1 MLWWVG
7 SGLIAVWLILFLVHP
22 SGWVHLL
29 LISGSTLLVVQTA
42 AHRKTK
48 AAMKNRANKF

>member
-7 SGLIAVWLILFLVHP
+7 SGLILAWFILFIVHP
-22 SGWVHLL
+22 SGWIPLL
-29 LISGSTLLVVQTA
+29 LVGGISLFVIQTA

-48 AAMKNRANKF
+48 AVTKNHR

>member
-7 SGLIAVWLILFLVHP
+7 SGLILLWVVLKLFAP
-22 SGWVHLL
+22 RGWIPMLL
-29 LISGSTLLVVQTA
+29 LSGICLLIVQLA

-48 AAMKNRANKF
+48 SNRKSV

>member
-7 SGLIAVWLILFLVHP
+7 SGLIVVWLILYLVHP
-22 SGWVHLL
+22 NGWIHLL
-29 LISGSTLLVVQTA
+29 LIGGIVMLVVQTA

-48 AAMKNRANKF
+48 AAMKNRR

>member
-7 SGLIAVWLILFLVHP
+7 SGLILVWLILLLVHP
-22 SGWVHLL
+22 SGWIHLL
-29 LISGSTLLVVQTA
+29 LIGGATLLVVQTA

-48 AAMKNRANKF
+48 AAMKNHK

>member
-7 SGLIAVWLILFLVHP
+7 SGLVLVWLILLVVHP
-22 SGWVHLL
+22 TGWIHFL
-29 LISGSTLLVVQTA
+29 LIGGISCFVIQTA

-48 AAMKNRANKF
+48 AAMKNHR

>member
-7 SGLIAVWLILFLVHP
+7 SGLIVVWLILFLVHP
-22 SGWVHLL
+22 NGWIHLL
-29 LISGSTLLVVQTA
+29 LIGGITLLVVQTA

-48 AAMKNRANKF
+48 SVRKIRD

>member
-7 SGLIAVWLILFLVHP
+7 SGLILVWLILFLVHP
-22 SGWVHLL
+22 SGWIHFL
-29 LISGSTLLVVQTA
+29 LIGGGSLFVIQTA

-48 AAMKNRANKF
+48 AALKNRS